1 MVRDFND
8 ADKKKKKARIQL
20 PENPGNLSPEKLKE
34 LESKVKAS
42 LKGGYLPCAK
52 AFSIAEEMGVPK
64 IAVGAMTDRLGLRIS
79 DCRTGC
85 FKVEKTIRDGSG
97 KKIDDS
103 IIKAVEELKKKDE
116 LTCANIFVLAEQF
129 KVVPMTVAD
138 AANLKGWKI
147 RQCQLGC
154 F

>member
-20 PENPGNLSPEKLKE
+20 PENPGNLAPEKLKE
-34 LESKVKAS
+34 LESKVKKS

-97 KKIDDS
+97 QQIDEKI
-103 IIKAVEELKKKDE
+103 IQAVTALKDKDE
-116 LTCANIFVLAEQF
+116 LTCANVFSLAAQFSVL
-129 KVVPMTVAD
+129 PMTVAD
-138 AANLKGWKI
+138 TANLKGWKI